1 MANNNQLQKVQPS
14 AGQMQEFISYKNQL
28 TTSVMNKI
36 SALQKGGVQVP
47 AGFSAQN
54 QIYLAFLKLTAMTTR
69 DGKPVLSAVK
79 PQSVANAL
87 LTMCIKGL
95 SLEKGQCAFIQYG
108 DELQFQEEYHGKIA
122 LAKRCGAGDPQAQV
136 IYEGDVFEYI
146 IDPAT
151 GKKQI
156 LKHEQKL
163 GNIDPTKIVGAWCI
177 VPYADGKQEPKVDI
191 MTMAEIRQSWMQG
204 ATKGQSPA
212 HKNFPGEMAK
222 KTVISR
228 ACKLFYSTSDDAGIY
243 EENETRETPD
253 NQGEDVNFEAM
264 PMLSEGAAKSATAV
278 IENEAA
284 KPSAPAPQPRQK
296 AAPAEQPIQ
305 VPEPTLDDAPFEDA
319 PFDDG
324 GIFD

>member
-1 MANNNQLQKVQPS
+1 MANNNQQLQSKAPS
-14 AGQMQEFISYKNQL
+14 GGQMQEFITYKNQL
-28 TTSVMNKI
+28 TTSVLNKI
-36 SALQKGGVQVP
+36 SALQKSGIKIP

-69 DGKPVLSAVK
+69 DGSPMLSAVK

-177 VPYADGKQEPKVDI
+177 VPYADGQYEPKVEI

-243 EENETRETPD
+243 EEDEMREVPETK
-253 NQGEDVNFEAM
+253 GEDIQFDALPVI
-264 PMLSEGAAKSATAV
+264 SEGAAKAGSAA
-278 IENEAA
+278 IEQEAA
-284 KPSAPAPQPRQK
+284 PAAPAP
-296 AAPAEQPIQ
+296 APAPAPKVINESS
-305 VPEPTLDDAPFEDA
+305 LDTQAI
-319 PFDDG
+319 DDG
-324 GIFD
+324 GIFDEN

>member
-1 MANNNQLQKVQPS
+1 MANNQQLQNKAPS
-14 AGQMQEFISYKNQL
+14 DSQIQEFITYKNQL
-28 TTSVMNKI
+28 TTSVLNKI
-36 SALQKGGVQVP
+36 SALQKGGIKIP

-54 QIYLAFLKLTAMTTR
+54 QIYLAFLKLTAMTAR
-69 DGKPVLSAVK
+69 DGRSPMLSAVK

-136 IYEGDVFEYI
+136 IYEGDAFEYI

-177 VPYADGKQEPKVDI
+177 VPYADGQHEPKVEI

-243 EENETRETPD
+243 EEDEMREVPETK
-253 NQGEDVNFEAM
+253 GEDIQFDALPVI
-264 PMLSEGAAKSATAV
+264 SEGAAKAGSAAIV
-278 IENEAA
+278 QEAA
-284 KPSAPAPQPRQK
+284 PAAPAP
-296 AAPAEQPIQ
+296 APAPATVPAPKVINESSLDIQ
-305 VPEPTLDDAPFEDA
+305 G
-319 PFDDG
+319 FDG
-324 GIFD
+324 EGIFDED